1 MDNTAIAEKMVE
13 AKETFFALQKNYYSQ
28 HFYEFNRDILGWPD
42 IYEPLHRIVCDFV
55 QDNWQKKKLL
65 ILLPRGTFKSSIV
78 TVGFSLWRIGID
90 PDVRINISNA
100 VYPLAVSF
108 LSQIKKHIQSNQ
120 KFKEVFGE
128 LYTPSEQWREDRISV
143 SKDKLVNKE
152 PTIWAFGAG
161 ASSTGSHF
169 NVALLDDLVAR
180 ETIGTKEQIEKTKN
194 YYRDVL
200 DLVDPMPGGHRP
212 VIVIGTTWH
221 WDDLYSWIL
230 DKRNDLLDDFEV
242 LRLPAYTGEWGKG
255 ELLFPTMLD
264 WKALEKQ
271 KKHQGNYHFSAQY
284 LLNPV
289 PEENQTFKL
298 PFPTYEE
305 TDLNG
310 IELNTFMAIDPALSE
325 GKYADYSAIVVVSVD
340 KNNTWY
346 IRDIWRDQVLPNEL
360 IEQIFYMDTKWRP
373 ISIALETTAYQ
384 RILQYQINDEMKK
397 RNQFIPIKEL
407 KHSGI
412 SSSSKEDRIRSLQPR
427 YDIKTIFHPQ
437 RQSVP
442 LVEYLEDELLRFSKG
457 TNDDIIDALA
467 SMNEIAFPKKMK
479 EERKLTNQE
488 HYPA

>member
-255 ELLFPTMLD
+255 ELLFQTMLD

-289 PEENQTFKL
+289 PEENQTFKYHKI
-298 PFPTYEE
+298 T
-305 TDLNG
+305 
-310 IELNTFMAIDPALSE
+310 
-325 GKYADYSAIVVVSVD
+325 
-340 KNNTWY
+340 
-346 IRDIWRDQVLPNEL
+346 
-360 IEQIFYMDTKWRP
+360 
-373 ISIALETTAYQ
+373 
-384 RILQYQINDEMKK
+384 
-397 RNQFIPIKEL
+397 
-407 KHSGI
+407 
-412 SSSSKEDRIRSLQPR
+412 
-427 YDIKTIFHPQ
+427 
-437 RQSVP
+437 
-442 LVEYLEDELLRFSKG
+442 
-457 TNDDIIDALA
+457 
-467 SMNEIAFPKKMK
+467 
-479 EERKLTNQE
+479 
-488 HYPA
+488 